1 MPPSTD
7 LLRRLTSPYV
17 LMLLPILF
25 WAGNAI
31 IGRASVGEIPPFAL
45 SFWRW
50 VVALVILLP
59 FGLPRVMAQRARIRR
74 RLGLLVVLAVTSVA
88 AYNTLLYLALQ
99 TTSAINAILL
109 AAAMPI
115 MIVVLSWLWLGEAIG
130 WKRGV
135 GVLVSL
141 AGVLAVVA
149 RGDMAVLAALQL
161 QTGDAWMLMAV
172 LSWAVY
178 SVLLRRHPAGLDPV
192 ALLTVLVALGVPC
205 ILPFYLWE
213 LSQGQVWQPTAETLA
228 IIAYV
233 GIFPSV
239 LAYYFWNEGVAALG
253 ANTAGQYTYLMPVFT
268 AILAVIFL
276 DESFRWFHAAGLGLI
291 FFGIWLATPR
301 PR

>member
-1 MPPSTD
+1 MPKSPSG
-7 LLRRLTSPYV
+7 LRRLASPHV
-17 LMLLPILF
+17 LMLLPVLF

-50 VVALVILLP
+50 VVALLVLLP
-59 FGLPRVMAQRARIRR
+59 FGLPRVMAEWAKIRP
-74 RLGLLVVLAVTSVA
+74 RLGLLVVLAVTSVS

-99 TTSAINAILL
+99 TTSAINAILV
-109 AAAMPI
+109 AASMPI
-115 MIVVLSWLWLGEAIG
+115 VIVVLSWLWLGEAVG
-130 WKRGV
+130 LKRGV

-141 AGVLAVVA
+141 AGVLAVIA
-149 RGDMAVLAALQL
+149 RGDLAVLAGFQL
-161 QTGDAWMLMAV
+161 QIGDAWMLMAV

-178 SVLLRRHPAGLDPV
+178 SVLLRRTPAGLDPV
-192 ALLTVLVALGVPC
+192 ALLTVLMALGVPF

-213 LSQGQVWQPTAETLA
+213 LSQGLLWQPTPKTLA
-228 IIAYV
+228 VIAYV

-276 DESFRWFHAAGLGLI
+276 GESFRWFHAAGLGLI

>member
-1 MPPSTD
+1 MPRSAR
-7 LLRRLTSPYV
+7 LLTSPYL
-17 LMLLPILF
+17 LMLLPMLF

-31 IGRASVGEIPPFAL
+31 VGRASVGEIPPLAL

-50 VVALVILLP
+50 VVALIILLP
-59 FGLPRVMAQRARIRR
+59 FGLPRVMAARAAIRAR
-74 RLGLLVVLAVTSVA
+74 LGVLSVLAITSVA

-99 TTSAINAILL
+99 TTSAINAILV
-109 AAAMPI
+109 AAALPI
-115 MIVVLSWLWLGEAIG
+115 IIVILSWLWLGEAIG
-130 WKRGV
+130 AKRGV

-141 AGVLAVVA
+141 VGVLVVIA
-149 RGDMAVLAALQL
+149 RGDPAMLAAFRLQA
-161 QTGDAWMLMAV
+161 GDAWMLLAV

-178 SVLLRRHPAGLDPV
+178 SVLLRRHPTGIDPV
-192 ALLTVLVALGVPC
+192 ALLTVLVALGVVF
-205 ILPFYLWE
+205 IFPFYLWE
-213 LSQGQVWQPTAETLA
+213 LSQGQFWHPTVETVA
-228 IIAYV
+228 IVAYV

-276 DESFRWFHAAGLGLI
+276 GESFRWFHAAGLGLI

-301 PR
+301 TR